1 MSEDQFPKVK
11 KAILV
16 HVQNVFDE
24 IEESLAMQ
32 HQEKYSLLE
41 DACENATD
49 VSELKIA
56 FQQWHG
62 EHADELELED
72 NIEDM
77 WSNAIALLDEDEAW
91 DEDED
96 DEEDED
102 EEDDETETTEW

>member
-1 MSEDQFPKVK
+1 MSEEQFSKVK
-11 KAILV
+11 KAILG

-62 EHADELELED
+62 EHADDLELED

-77 WSNAIALLDEDEAW
+77 WSTAITLLDEEEEW
-91 DEDED
+91 ED
-96 DEEDED
+96 DEEED
-102 EEDDETETTEW
+102 EEWEA